1 MSTKRQG
8 KLVSYTQRLPWTPTR
23 PRLAPDSGF
32 TNIIQRQILPRQ
44 VRRVT

>member
-32 TNIIQRQILPRQ
+32 TNIIQRQNLPRQ